1 MNCGLRISDFPDLY
15 SKPDEEFP
23 ISDFPGLYSK
33 PFRRD
38 KKSEILFPQ
47 SAIPF
52 ALLVRRAA
60 RRNWRQS
67 YLRSAIARTARDRRV
82 LCQGI

>member
-1 MNCGLRISDFPDLY
+1 MKNCGLR
-15 SKPDEEFP
+15 

-38 KKSEILFPQ
+38 KKSEIPFSEIRNPK